1 MIKTEENKEKI
12 LNEERERERQLDTIS
27 ESDRSEN
34 DILIEL
40 AVVNLNSRYTSN
52 NFKFN
57 LWHIPKPKNLL
68 SVPTL

>member
-34 DILIEL
+34 DNLIE
-40 AVVNLNSRYTSN
+40 
-52 NFKFN
+52 
-57 LWHIPKPKNLL
+57 
-68 SVPTL
+68 

>member
-34 DILIEL
+34 DILRE
-40 AVVNLNSRYTSN
+40 
-52 NFKFN
+52 
-57 LWHIPKPKNLL
+57 
-68 SVPTL
+68 